1 MIMKDLKLIFALK
14 DVQNQTLKQN
24 LNGVNELK
32 QKIIQHKGFK
42 GCDDTEFFSINNG
55 NGKVRDSVVRSVRR
69 TFNKTNG
76 FLKETKRQIDKVVIE
91 KRISSTLRG
100 NWYDYERTLTI
111 FDIDDVPVKEI
122 YETVIHEL
130 SHAWYN
136 HKERT
141 NSKAINKFARTV
153 NNLLPITF
161 YTSTKKD
168 SWGFYLYANEIHSA
182 VTTINAKT
190 MKTDFGGKQNFIKV
204 RKAYETLHKEASKK
218 NDIREFSKSY
228 DLTDKDLDKLWYLKL
243 EMLLCYSEVDESIDF
258 TKSSDLK
265 KLKKQK
271 FPPTLESQKA
281 LTQSMILASKVL
293 GYKVKRV
300 PIWKHDYDEHI
311 LELEDTMWVLRWS
324 LYDDIYKIIKNN
336 IIPMDKVI
344 QYLALEGYLVSY

>member
-1 MIMKDLKLIFALK
+1 M
-14 DVQNQTLKQN
+14 
-24 LNGVNELK
+24 K

-69 TFNKTNG
+69 SFNKTNG
-76 FLKETKRQIDKVVIE
+76 FLKETKRQIDKVVIQ
-91 KRISSTLRG
+91 KGSSNSTIFG
-100 NWYDYERTLTI
+100 SWYDYDRILTI
-111 FDIDDVPVKEI
+111 YDKDGVPVKE
-122 YETVIHEL
+122 YHETVIHEL

-161 YTSTKKD
+161 YTSSKKD
-168 SWGFYLYANEIHSA
+168 SWGFFLYANEIHSA

-190 MKTDFGGKQNFIKV
+190 LKTDFGGIQNFIKV
-204 RKAYETLHKEASKK
+204 RKAYEILHKEASKK
-218 NDIREFSKSY
+218 NDVREFAKSY
-228 DLTDKDLDKLWYLKL
+228 DLTEKELGELYAIKI
-243 EMLLCYSEVDESIDF
+243 EMIISYSKVDGYESIEEL
-258 TKSSDLK
+258 SDVK
-265 KLKKQK
+265 KLKKQD

-281 LTQSMILASKVL
+281 LTKLMVEACKVL

-300 PIWKHDYDEHI
+300 PIWKHDYDEKI
-311 LELEDTMWVLRWS
+311 RDLEDTMWVLRWS

-336 IIPMDKVI
+336 MDSIIPMDKVI
-344 QYLALEGYLVSY
+344 QYLALEGFLVSFQENNLLSKAKVHKSERSLIPF